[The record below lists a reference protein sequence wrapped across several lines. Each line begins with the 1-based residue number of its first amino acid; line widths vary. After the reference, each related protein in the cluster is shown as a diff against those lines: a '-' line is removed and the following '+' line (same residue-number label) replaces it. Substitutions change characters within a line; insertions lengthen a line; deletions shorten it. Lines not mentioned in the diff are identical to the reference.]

1 MKLYDTTGAPNP
13 RRVRI
18 FMAEKGVECEKVELN
33 IVKGENLSEEFLA
46 VNPRGMM
53 PTMVLDDGT
62 VIDETVAICRYI
74 EEAHPEPALM
84 GTDATHKAQV
94 EMRQRHMEWD
104 GLIPAMESFRNS
116 FPGFSSRGLGGNV
129 GEVAAIPEMVERGQ
143 ASLIRF
149 YESLDAY
156 LANNE
161 FVEIHFLSPIS
172 QRYAPSILLQGRHA
186 YPSLSHVLTS
196 YVGMRRFHLEI
207 ALRLKICPKPFRQ
220 AIGIMRL

>member
-156 LANNE
+156 LADNE
-161 FVEIHFLSPIS
+161 FVAGDSFSIADITALCTIDFAAGAARVPIPES
-172 QRYAPSILLQGRHA
+172 CTN
-186 YPSLSHVLTS
+186 VLRWHEAVS
-196 YVGMRRFHLEI
+196 SRDSVK
-207 ALRLKICPKPFRQ
+207 A
-220 AIGIMRL
+220 

>member
-33 IVKGENLSEEFLA
+33 IVKGENLSDEFLA

-156 LANNE
+156 LADNE
-161 FVEIHFLSPIS
+161 FVAGDSFSIADITALCTIDFAAGAARVPIPES
-172 QRYAPSILLQGRHA
+172 CAN
-186 YPSLSHVLTS
+186 VLRWHEAVS
-196 YVGMRRFHLEI
+196 SRDS
-207 ALRLKICPKPFRQ
+207 AK
-220 AIGIMRL
+220 A

>member
-156 LANNE
+156 LADNE
-161 FVEIHFLSPIS
+161 FVAGDSFSIADITALCTIDFAAGAARVPIPES
-172 QRYAPSILLQGRHA
+172 CTN
-186 YPSLSHVLTS
+186 VLRWHEAVS
-196 YVGMRRFHLEI
+196 SRDS
-207 ALRLKICPKPFRQ
+207 AK
-220 AIGIMRL
+220 A

>member
-33 IVKGENLSEEFLA
+33 IVKGENLSDEFLA

-156 LANNE
+156 LADNE
-161 FVEIHFLSPIS
+161 FVAGDSFSIADITALCTIDFAAGAARVPIPES
-172 QRYAPSILLQGRHA
+172 CTN
-186 YPSLSHVLTS
+186 VLRWHEAVS
-196 YVGMRRFHLEI
+196 SRDS
-207 ALRLKICPKPFRQ
+207 AK
-220 AIGIMRL
+220 A

>member
-18 FMAEKGVECEKVELN
+18 FMAEKGVECEKIELN
-33 IVKGENLSEEFLA
+33 IVKGENLSKEFLA

-156 LANNE
+156 LADNE
-161 FVEIHFLSPIS
+161 FVAGDSFSIADITALCTIDFAAGAARVPIPES
-172 QRYAPSILLQGRHA
+172 CTN
-186 YPSLSHVLTS
+186 VLRWHEAVS
-196 YVGMRRFHLEI
+196 SRDSVK
-207 ALRLKICPKPFRQ
+207 A
-220 AIGIMRL
+220 